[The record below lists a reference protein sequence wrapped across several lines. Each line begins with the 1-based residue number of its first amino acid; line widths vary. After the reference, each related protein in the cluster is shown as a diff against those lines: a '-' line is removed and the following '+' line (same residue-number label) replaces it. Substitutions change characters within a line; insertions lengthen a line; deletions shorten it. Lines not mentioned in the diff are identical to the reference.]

1 MKNALLAAALL
12 ATSAFAHPS
21 VSVVRDK
28 QGNVYYSDL
37 ERVWRVA
44 PDGVKTVAVPGVHSH
59 ELCVDAEG
67 NLYGEHLW
75 YEGEKVDKWG
85 HYVWRLAPDG
95 TLTKVIP
102 AREGFLKDYSF
113 VRDARG
119 TMYWGDRGKVTVLRK
134 KGADGRVLEVASA
147 ELRDLRWMTAT
158 ADGTLFLIDD
168 GDLVRV
174 GKDGALKRLTADL
187 GESGALQFFV
197 GKRHRVMGLWPD
209 PAGNVY
215 VAVPGTRK
223 VKRVAPDGSV
233 SVVTTSRYPWTPTGG
248 MLDPGG
254 DLWILEWGPTNSAR
268 LRRIRREGKETIY

>member
-1 MKNALLAAALL
+1 
-12 ATSAFAHPS
+12 
-21 VSVVRDK
+21 
-28 QGNVYYSDL
+28 
-37 ERVWRVA
+37 
-44 PDGVKTVAVPGVHSH
+44 
-59 ELCVDAEG
+59 
-67 NLYGEHLW
+67 
-75 YEGEKVDKWG
+75 
-85 HYVWRLAPDG
+85 
-95 TLTKVIP
+95 
-102 AREGFLKDYSF
+102 
-113 VRDARG
+113 
-119 TMYWGDRGKVTVLRK
+119 
-134 KGADGRVLEVASA
+134 
-147 ELRDLRWMTAT
+147 
-158 ADGTLFLIDD
+158 
-168 GDLVRV
+168 
-174 GKDGALKRLTADL
+174 LKRLTADL